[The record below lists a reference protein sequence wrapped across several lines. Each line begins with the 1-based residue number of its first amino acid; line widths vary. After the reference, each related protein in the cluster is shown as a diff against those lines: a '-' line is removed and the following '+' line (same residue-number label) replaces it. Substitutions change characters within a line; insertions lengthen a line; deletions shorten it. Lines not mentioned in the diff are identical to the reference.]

1 MEQQQQPKDLTFDDL
16 MSGMPED
23 FATKFKEVII
33 ILLSTMINMTK
44 AEANLFITVYS
55 RILSIQAKVLA
66 KSEAEAMMTTDR
78 GWN

>member
-16 MSGMPED
+16 MSGMAED
-23 FATKFKEVII
+23 FKEKFKEVII

-66 KSEAEAMMTTDR
+66 KEEAESMMTTDR